1 MKNIKFISLI
11 IYLALFLN
19 TAFIIIS
26 LIPNKKELSISFES
40 PIINAEANA
49 AKSEVLGINT
59 TEIQADTKVYNLLLL
74 GLDARRGDAKPRCDA
89 IHVFS
94 FSPANDELII
104 TSIPRG
110 THVERDNLASQ
121 SAYLGNNCHSNG
133 LIDTIEEIE
142 KITDL
147 KIDAYATVGFSQV
160 LGILRSVNIPTTS
173 TLQYLRNRRY
183 AIGDNQRSHNQAVF
197 LKDGLIDHF
206 EDIYKLPHEVR
217 QFLYK
222 SIDTNLS
229 YETFEYLIDKFNQQ
243 KVIFN
248 PEKIILV
255 TKPIRNKY
263 VKEIHYEETANTDQ
277 QNDSEFKQY
286 QNEIMTYLKKLI
298 LLSETLL
305 ALDKKSAAYNKLNV
319 PFQQKLWLQI
329 EDETLRDEL
338 QYQLT
343 KNFLNANE
351 NEILKDKILV
361 DYRLELEL
369 FGKKDYLDKTNEWLE
384 EYLIN

>member
-1 MKNIKFISLI
+1 MKKFKIGSWIL
-11 IYLALFLN
+11 YSVAFLN
-19 TAFIIIS
+19 SAYILLS
-26 LIPNKKELSISFES
+26 LIPNKKEIPISFES
-40 PIINAEANA
+40 PIINAEYAPKA
-49 AKSEVLGINT
+49 EVLGINT
-59 TEIQADTKVYNLLLL
+59 TENQSDTKVYNLLLL

-94 FSPANDELII
+94 FSPANNELII

-110 THVERDNLASQ
+110 THIERDNLASQ
-121 SAYLGNNCHSNG
+121 SAYIGNNCHTNG

-142 KITDL
+142 KITEL
-147 KIDAYATVGFSQV
+147 QIDAYATVGFSQA

-197 LKDGLIDHF
+197 LKDGLVNHF

-222 SIDTNLS
+222 SVDTNLS
-229 YETFEYLIDKFNQQ
+229 YETFEYLIDKFNEQ
-243 KVIFN
+243 KIIHN

-255 TKPIRNKY
+255 TKPLKNKY
-263 VKEIHYEETANTDQ
+263 VKEIHYEDIGYVNQE
-277 QNDSEFKQY
+277 NDSEFKQY
-286 QNEIMTYLKKLI
+286 QNEITTYLKKLI
-298 LLSETLL
+298 LESETLL
-305 ALDKKSAAYNKLNV
+305 KSGKKSAAYNKLNV

-329 EDETLRDEL
+329 ENESQRDEL

-351 NEILKDKILV
+351 NEILKDRILV

-369 FGKKDYLDKTNEWLE
+369 FEKKDYLDKTNEWLD